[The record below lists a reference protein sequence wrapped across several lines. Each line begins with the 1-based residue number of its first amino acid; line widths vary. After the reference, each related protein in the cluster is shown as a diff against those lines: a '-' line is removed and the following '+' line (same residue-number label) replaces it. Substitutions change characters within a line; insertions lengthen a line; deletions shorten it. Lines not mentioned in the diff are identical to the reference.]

1 MYARALYEAAREKG
15 SLEVVREELADLA
28 HTLDEMP
35 DLERVLVDRELDTT
49 LKVKL
54 LEQILARSNEL
65 VRNLAALM
73 AEKGRAAEIREVAA
87 EFEGLVSAEE
97 RILSVEVTTAEE
109 LSDNDFERILADIER
124 KSGRKVSA
132 SRSVEPEL
140 IGGIV
145 LQAGSMRLD
154 ASVRGQFDRLRQELG
169 AGR

>member
-1 MYARALYEAAREKG
+1 
-15 SLEVVREELADLA
+15 
-28 HTLDEMP
+28 MP

>member
-1 MYARALYEAAREKG
+1 VRA
-15 SLEVVREELADLA
+15 ELADLA
-28 HTLDEMP
+28 HALDEVP
-35 DLERVLVDRELDTT
+35 DLERVLADRELDTT
-49 LKVKL
+49 VKVEL
-54 LEQILARSNEL
+54 LEQVLARSNEL
-65 VRNLAALM
+65 VRNVAALM

-97 RILSVEVTTAEE
+97 RVLSVEVTTAQE
-109 LSDNDFERILADIER
+109 LSDADFERILADIER
-124 KSGRKVSA
+124 KSGRRVSA

-154 ASVRGQFDRLRQELG
+154 ASVRGQFDRLRQALG